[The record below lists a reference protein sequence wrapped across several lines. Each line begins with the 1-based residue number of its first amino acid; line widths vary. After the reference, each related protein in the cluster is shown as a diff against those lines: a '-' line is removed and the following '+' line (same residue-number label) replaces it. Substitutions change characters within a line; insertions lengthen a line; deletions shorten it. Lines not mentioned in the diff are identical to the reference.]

1 MHKESGGW
9 RVAAGGG
16 SCGEVGSRRTASGAA
31 TLGNRGLSDFF
42 SLLLIMHFLGEF
54 YKYFLRRGGRPGSC
68 FGTPGAGGL
77 AEHCAQP
84 RAAASRWRLPQDEAA
99 ASAGPAVAGASRLS
113 KPAGSGG
120 RSRLVQARS
129 RSECRKVAV
138 AALERLGAS
147 GCYLGQTCLLFRL
160 SNTSKKLLG

>member
-1 MHKESGGW
+1 MRSERPDRKSPRGGLAGVSG
-9 RVAAGGG
+9 
-16 SCGEVGSRRTASGAA
+16 GEVGPKRTASGAA

-77 AEHCAQP
+77 A
-84 RAAASRWRLPQDEAA
+84 ASRWRLPQDEAA

-113 KPAGSGG
+113 KSAGSGG
-120 RSRLVQARS
+120 RSHLVQARS

-138 AALERLGAS
+138 AALERLEQV
-147 GCYLGQTCLLFRL
+147 L
-160 SNTSKKLLG
+160 